1 MTDPWEGQENQ
12 ELAAA
17 IKKVRRRTL
26 IRNILIS
33 LAVSLITL
41 VVIFIGAAHLI
52 DHESSE
58 TMFDEYGYMSISSP
72 NEYLEPGHKDRR
84 GFLSGVLEL
93 DTYKIVEGIPIP
105 WREKWIN
112 YHVTGFP
119 FTTGVHGGTTS
130 LEGDDPAL
138 KAQGYE
144 YNRRYNPDN
153 GQREMLFYVPGAD
166 YNGKIL
172 NDIPSLSQMESGKL
186 VEMALSFDKNYSFA
200 EVKAMLPA
208 GVRPVWYW
216 VDTYDDWKDF
226 GLEPE
231 KNGDGVI
238 VYPQPLISTYGVYG
252 FGVRPHSENP
262 DPADF
267 IGSVKVGLQQKGK
280 YYSEYKRIYT
290 YLKKDKPEPGTSD
303 VRILGVVVTG
313 TTRGLQSLN
322 GQPYIRGAVL
332 GAVADRY

>member
-1 MTDPWEGQENQ
+1 MTAPWEGQEDQ
-12 ELAAA
+12 SLTKTIQRA
-17 IKKVRRRTL
+17 KRKTL
-26 IRNILIS
+26 IRNVLIS

-41 VVIFIGAAHLI
+41 AAIFIGAAHLI

-58 TMFDEYGYMSISSP
+58 RMFDEYGYMSISSP

-93 DTYKIVEGIPIP
+93 DTYKMVEGVPVP

-112 YHVTGFP
+112 YYVPGFP
-119 FTTGVHGGTTS
+119 FTTGVHGGTAS
-130 LEGDDPAL
+130 LEGNDPAL

-153 GQREMLFYVPGAD
+153 GQRELLFYVPGVN
-166 YNGKIL
+166 YNGKVL
-172 NDIPSLSQMESGKL
+172 NDTPALSQMESGKL
-186 VEMALSFDKNYSFA
+186 VEMALSFDKAFSFA

-208 GVRPVWYW
+208 DVRTVWYW

-226 GLEPE
+226 GLEPHKDE
-231 KNGDGVI
+231 KGVI
-238 VYPQPLISTYGVYG
+238 VYPQPLLPTYRVYG
-252 FGVRPHSENP
+252 FGVRPYSDQP

-267 IGSVKVGLQQKGK
+267 IGSLKVGVQQKGT
-280 YYSEYKRIYT
+280 YYSEYRRIYN
-290 YLKKDKPEPGTSD
+290 YLKKDKAEPDTGD

-313 TTRGLQSLN
+313 TAKELQILD
-322 GQPYIRGAVL
+322 GQSFVRGAVL
-332 GAVADRY
+332 GAVVDKY